1 MSDGVTPPSPSSSC
15 APTES
20 CAAPMPRSTTPGPAC
35 TAWRSQS
42 CSGRWTWPPWVK
54 PCRVMCRPSSSAWA
68 ETPGMGD
75 EARILIVCTG
85 NICRSPFIERLL
97 QHELDERLSGPGPGV
112 TVRSAGT
119 AALVGSAMDP
129 RASAQLIS
137 RGGDPAGFRAREISP
152 AIIAESDLV
161 LTATRAHRGKVALMS
176 PKVLRRVF
184 TFCDF
189 ADLVAGVDGFTAPV
203 MHTDPRGWV
212 RQVTEKAAAN
222 RGLRPPLAPEMAD
235 IVDPYRREE
244 EVFVTIAQQIV
255 DSLSA
260 VVRTLVG

>member
-1 MSDGVTPPSPSSSC
+1 
-15 APTES
+15 
-20 CAAPMPRSTTPGPAC
+20 
-35 TAWRSQS
+35 
-42 CSGRWTWPPWVK
+42 
-54 PCRVMCRPSSSAWA
+54 
-68 ETPGMGD
+68 MGD
-75 EARILIVCTG
+75 DARILIVCTG

-97 QHELDERLSGPGPGV
+97 QHELDKRRPVSERGIV
-112 TVRSAGT
+112 VRSAGT
-119 AALVGSAMDP
+119 AALVGSSMD
-129 RASAQLIS
+129 AQAAAQLVAH
-137 RGGDPAGFRAREISP
+137 GGDASGFRARDLTP
-152 AIIAESDLV
+152 ALVAESDLV

-212 RQVTEKAAAN
+212 RQVTEKAAAS

-235 IVDPYRREE
+235 IVDPYRRED
-244 EVFVTIAQQIV
+244 EVFVTMAQQIV
-255 DSLSA
+255 DSMSA